1 MITPLRPAARMS
13 NARLFLT
20 TALIGVMP
28 MVLIPTKVSAQEER
42 YYDPRDTPFGGVDP
56 RSGYTWNADN
66 TNGNADEYWSDEN
79 GENHTVLGAA
89 DTGILTEDTGLFQD
103 KVDITLSGQ
112 ARLAGLIVRGDDD
125 YSITGDGTGRLGFAD
140 ADTVDAVRFDVEN
153 QDTTLNIGV
162 ALGGAIT
169 IAGQGTV
176 AYDYTGNRGLI
187 QSVAVEDGATFR
199 NRGITKGLM
208 TVQGG
213 GTVVLR
219 DNGNDDFATHVGAIR
234 VQEDGVLELDGDDAS
249 DPLVADDADTTAV
262 EQIINDAGGTIN
274 VISDSVVATDIV
286 NNGRIYSDASGTVD
300 LDLTGHQFTNTGVI
314 ETESDFDQIRILAD
328 RIVLQQTD
336 VDNRNVTLVGD
347 IVNNV
352 TLALTR
358 ASDLYGQL
366 TNNES
371 GIVDVSAA
379 IDGSDDS
386 ISNSGTINVL
396 SNGSLRDLVQ
406 LDNSGTLTVA
416 AGSGNGD
423 DLSADLIENRGVAG
437 RNARFNLS
445 GRFSGDLNN
454 RRYGTTT
461 LSSGSEIFG
470 DILNEGTLEG
480 SGVID
485 GTLTNAN
492 QVRVNGELEIA
503 DLKNAGVVDI
513 AGNGG
518 NLVLTSG
525 DFVNEAGGIVR
536 VNGNISRSGNSSAT
550 VTNMSGG
557 QLVLRGGMI
566 SADVQNDAGGQ
577 VILRADTRIDAGF
590 ENAGSLDNVTGNDI
604 ELDISGNTFANR
616 GEIKNSGTGGTTS
629 IIADEIRLEEG
640 AVNIAGID
648 FIGDIINQATLLY
661 STAAQLNGGLT
672 NTGAGNVVISRSL
685 DANGNDI
692 TNEARMVLSTTTGA
706 TGNITDA
713 GIVRN
718 EGILAVEAGAEI
730 EADEVI
736 NLRGTDSADELKL
749 DGGTIT
755 AKVTNRG
762 AFNATG
768 TVDGDL
774 INERQLTLLGRLDVD
789 RLENSGDVHVGG
801 GDVLNSDEN
810 ISNSGRIHLIGS
822 GVINVTGANSEFLN
836 ESGGTLRFSG
846 GTLNSDLTNES
857 GGIVNITGDSTIDG
871 NFENLGT
878 IKHDQ
883 AGQDYTLTIADGGE
897 FIHDGNFIGGNGTL
911 TIDAANIILRT
922 AILESWVTLN
932 GNVSVENDD
941 AEYYRRA
948 MTLPGSITNRP
959 QGEIYVWA
967 DVDGDGHSIYNQGLV
982 SVELDPQD
990 DDVGR
995 LHNLNELLNQGEGR
1009 IRIAAG
1015 TSASANVVQNNGN
1028 ATIVVAGTLDSTTTA
1043 LLNTADATVTLAGG
1057 RVLSGITNQG
1067 ELTGAGTVDGTVT
1080 NTGSVVVTGAMT
1092 LGSLDNQN
1100 EVSIERNGVLNAGAT
1115 VENAGTMTIAGRLAG
1130 GLNNLSGHTV
1140 NLTGGRIAADL
1151 TNSGTVNGRGQVDGV
1166 IRNNANARFT
1176 TTGRLATDRLINE
1189 GRVDIAADTTLVS
1202 ANGVTNRNQLNLNGT
1217 LQGRLRNEAG
1227 ATTRFG
1233 ADSKIDGTAKNDGTI
1248 TGNVDISRELT
1259 NTGTARIN
1267 GEVGTIA
1274 NTDTGRLS
1282 TTGNLSTDSLT
1293 NDGVVNVRDRHT
1305 LTSTGDITN
1314 NKTMNVA
1321 GSVTVTGNDS
1331 ALVNNSG
1338 AKLNLDGATLTG
1350 NVENKQG
1357 ALLDILNSSTVV
1369 GNLTNTGTMDN
1380 TSNNGNVVLTVEDG
1394 TFTNSGIVGVT
1405 GGGRM
1410 TIMADDI
1417 ELTATSEID
1426 ASKVALIGSISNSG
1440 TLSYSKNTRLTGNL
1454 NNSSGIVRINARV
1467 DAQNDG
1473 TKFNVTN
1480 GGKFYVGGE
1489 AGAGALVNVNVLTN
1503 RGDTFV
1509 IADNGRVTADE
1520 VNNSGSMTVAGQLRA
1535 PSVNNTAR
1543 GTLRL
1548 TGGNIVGNVD
1558 NAGRVVGSG
1567 KITGVLNTS
1576 GIANVARRQT
1586 LEVTQG
1592 ARNSGTMT
1600 VAGNFIGAVTN
1611 QDGGTLKGGGK
1622 ITGDVKNAGTLSWN
1636 GIIQGDLTNTGAQAD
1651 ISNRIEGD
1659 LWNAAILDVS
1669 DDLYV
1674 GGKVTNGS
1682 EQPTNNLR
1690 AAATPKILM
1699 TVKAGSTLTA
1709 NEGIANQSGATLANN
1724 GRIIGDITNDGV
1736 YNQNGTLRGDLIDN
1750 GEATINGRVNGT
1762 VHANSS
1768 AIVFRENAS
1777 IQQLNLNTDYKIDAG
1792 QSVRADTTRI
1802 AKDSILTL
1810 AGGLDGAVNNQGTIQ
1825 AAGNAGSISGKLHN
1839 DNTVSMTEDSPAY
1852 TTFKVGGLSGT
1863 GTYKFDL
1870 DLSTGQS
1877 DTIVVDGGAATGTY
1891 NIDLATTGA
1900 NRPRL
1905 GTQITLIDVDDSLGD
1920 ANSYNLGTTTGLA
1933 SGNERIVYAV
1943 QRAGESGDLKMVT
1956 MLNPAIGSL
1965 IGNVTLTQTLIGSI
1979 VNRPTSPFV
1988 TGLAFEDAEKPCGVG
2003 AWGRATGGTVDATGS
2018 SRSSSGYENADS
2030 TVTGSYYGMQVG
2042 SDLACFDDRFA
2053 GWDLTVGVLG
2063 GVNQGDTNQPVYA
2076 PDTDNVGQVTSEL
2089 QSYTKT
2095 DFTQVYGGIYGT
2107 ATKDRFQADLQIRAE
2122 KTDFTIENIAV
2133 SGSGLGLDKQDFT
2146 SDSTTISGSLGYAF
2160 PIGKKG
2166 WSVMPTAGFA
2176 WSSIKTDSIK
2186 FTTEEEGAT
2195 ETLSFEDS
2203 NRVIGHVGATVA
2215 KTFVDE
2221 ARNSALYAFAT
2232 STVYHDF
2239 ADPTVS
2245 IYTRVDGGRTDIERI
2260 EADNLGTFGEISLGA
2275 NYIKVLDEG
2284 SFARQFSTSARIDA
2298 RFGDGLDSV
2307 GVTGQIRWQF

>member
-1 MITPLRPAARMS
+1 MMIAPLRPAARIS
-13 NARLFLT
+13 NARLFVT

-28 MVLIPTKVSAQEER
+28 MVLIPTKVSAQDQL
-42 YYDPRDTPFGGVDP
+42 YYDPRQNPAGVLDP
-56 RSGYTWNADN
+56 RGGETWNADN
-66 TNGNADEYWSDEN
+66 TDGNADEYWSDEN
-79 GENHTVLGAA
+79 GNNHTVLGAD
-89 DTGILTEDTGLFQD
+89 DTGILTEDTGWFQD
-103 KVDITLSGQ
+103 EVDIRVSGQ
-112 ARLAGLIVRGDDD
+112 ARLAGLIVRGNDD
-125 YSITGDGTGRLGFAD
+125 YILSGDGTGRIGFAD

-153 QDTTLNIGV
+153 QDTTLDIGV

-176 AYDYTGNRGLI
+176 AYDYIGSRGLV
-187 QSVAVEDGATFR
+187 QSVTVEDGATFA
-199 NRGITKGLM
+199 NSSVTKGLM

-219 DNGNDDFATHVGAIR
+219 DNNNDDFATHVGAIR
-234 VQEDGVLELDGDDAS
+234 VQDGGLLELDGEGSS
-249 DPLVADDADTTAV
+249 DPLVADDADTPAV
-262 EQIINDAGGTIN
+262 EQIINDSGGAIKVTSN
-274 VISDSVVATDIV
+274 SVIATNII
-286 NNGRIYSDASGTVD
+286 NNGRVHSEVSGIVD
-300 LDLTGHQFTNTGVI
+300 LDLTGFQFTNTGVI
-314 ETESDFDQIRILAD
+314 ETEAGPNQLRILAD

-336 VDNRNVTLVGD
+336 VDNRNVALVGE
-347 IVNNV
+347 IENSV

-358 ASDLYGQL
+358 ASNLYGQL
-366 TNNES
+366 TNNDD
-371 GIVDVSAA
+371 GIINVSAA
-379 IDGSDDS
+379 VNGSEDR
-386 ISNSGTINVL
+386 ITNSGTINIL
-396 SNGSLRDLVQ
+396 SDGSIRNLVQ
-406 LDNSGTLTVA
+406 LDNSGTLVVGA
-416 AGSGNGD
+416 SGNGTD
-423 DLSADLIENRGVAG
+423 DLSATLIENEGVVGDSAQ
-437 RNARFNLS
+437 FNLS
-445 GRFSGDLNN
+445 GRFRGDLNN
-454 RRYGTTT
+454 RLYGTTT

-470 DILNEGTLEG
+470 DVLNEGILEG
-480 SGVID
+480 SGAID
-485 GTLTNAN
+485 GTLTNSN
-492 QVRVNGELEIA
+492 ELQVEGELEV
-503 DLKNAGVVDI
+503 AGVENTGTVTID
-513 AGNGG
+513 GNGG
-518 NLVLTSG
+518 NLVLTAD
-525 DFVNEAGGIVR
+525 DFVNQSGGIIR
-536 VNGNISRSGNSSAT
+536 VNGDISRSGGSSAS
-550 VTNMSGG
+550 VINRSGG
-557 QLVLRGGMI
+557 QLILRGGTV
-566 SADVQNDAGGQ
+566 SADIQNQTDGQ
-577 VILRADTRIDAGF
+577 VVLRADTRVDADF
-590 ENAGSLDNVTGNDI
+590 ENAGTLDNVTGDDL
-604 ELDISGNTFANR
+604 ELDISGNTFTNR
-616 GEIKNSGTGGTTS
+616 GEITNSGAGAKTA
-629 IIADEIRLEEG
+629 IIADTIRLEEG
-640 AVNIAGID
+640 TVNVVDIS
-648 FIGDIINQATLLY
+648 FVGDIINRATLLY
-661 STAAQLNGGLT
+661 STAARLDGNLT
-672 NTGAGNVVISRSL
+672 NTGAGNVVISAAL
-685 DANGNDI
+685 DAAGNDI
-692 TNEARMVLSTTTGA
+692 TNEANMSVSTAAGDIA
-706 TGNITDA
+706 DA

-718 EGILAVEAGAEI
+718 AGILTVGTGATL
-730 EADEVI
+730 EADEVV
-736 NLRGTDSADELKL
+736 NLRGTDSTDELKL

-755 AKVTNRG
+755 AKVTNQG
-762 AFNATG
+762 EFNATG
-768 TVDGDL
+768 VIDGDL
-774 INERQLTLLGRLDVD
+774 INLRELTLLGSLDVD
-789 RLENSGDVHVGG
+789 RLENSGEVNISDN
-801 GDVLNSDEN
+801 DVLNSDQS
-810 ISNSGRIHLIGS
+810 ISNSGKVHLIGS
-822 GVINVTGANSEFLN
+822 GIVNITGANTEFLN
-836 ESGGTLRFSG
+836 QSGGTLRFSG

-857 GGIVNITGDSTIDG
+857 GGIINITGSSTINGD
-871 NFENLGT
+871 FENLGT
-878 IKHDQ
+878 INHDQ
-883 AGQDYTLTIADGGE
+883 AGQDFTLTIADGDE
-897 FIHDGNFIGGNGTL
+897 FVHDGNFTGGSGTL

-967 DVDGDGHSIYNQGLV
+967 DVDGDGYSIYNQGLI
-982 SVELDPQD
+982 SVGLDPQD
-990 DDVGR
+990 DDVGN

-1009 IRIAAG
+1009 IRIADG
-1015 TSASANVVQNNGN
+1015 TSVSANVVQNNDN
-1028 ATIVVAGTLDSTTTA
+1028 ATIIVAGTLDSTTTA
-1043 LLNTADATVTLAGG
+1043 LLNTADATVILD
-1057 RVLSGITNQG
+1057 SGTISSGVTNQG

-1080 NTGSVVVTGAMT
+1080 NTGSVDVTGAMT

-1100 EVSIERNGVLNAGAT
+1100 EVTIQQNGVLDAGAI
-1115 VENAGTMTIAGRLAG
+1115 VENAGTMTIAGRLTS
-1130 GLNNLSGHTV
+1130 GLNNQSGHTV
-1140 NLTGGRIAADL
+1140 NLTGGRIEADL
-1151 TNSGTVNGRGQVDGV
+1151 TNSGTVNGRGRVDGV
-1166 IRNNANARFT
+1166 IRNNADARLT
-1176 TTGRLATDRLINE
+1176 TTGRLATDRLIND

-1227 ATTRFG
+1227 ATTKFG
-1233 ADSKIDGTAKNDGTI
+1233 ADSKINGTAKNDGTI
-1248 TGNVDISRELT
+1248 TGNVDISGELT
-1259 NTGTARIN
+1259 NTSTARIN

-1274 NTDTGRLS
+1274 NTETGRLT
-1282 TTGNLSTDSLT
+1282 TTGNLSTNSLT
-1293 NDGVVNVRDRHT
+1293 NDGIVNVRDQHN
-1305 LTSTGDITN
+1305 LTSASDITN

-1321 GSVTVTGNDS
+1321 GSVTVTGNNS
-1331 ALVNNSG
+1331 ALINNSG

-1350 NVENKQG
+1350 NIENNQG

-1369 GNLTNTGTMDN
+1369 GNLTNTGTIDN
-1380 TSNNGNVVLTVEDG
+1380 TKNNGNVVLTVEDG
-1394 TFTNSGIVGVT
+1394 TFTNSGIVDVS
-1405 GGGRM
+1405 GGGKM

-1426 ASKVALIGSISNSG
+1426 ASKVALVGSITNSG
-1440 TLSYSKNTRLTGNL
+1440 TLSYSKNTQLTGNL
-1454 NNSSGIVRINARV
+1454 NNSSGTVRINARV

-1480 GGKFYVGGE
+1480 GGKFYIGGN

-1567 KITGVLNTS
+1567 KITGALNSS
-1576 GIANVARRQT
+1576 GITNVARQQT

-1611 QDGGTLKGGGK
+1611 QNGGTLKGGGK
-1622 ITGDVKNAGTLSWN
+1622 INGDVANAGTLAWN
-1636 GIIQGDLTNTGAQAD
+1636 GIIQGDLKNTGAQAD

-1682 EQPTNNLR
+1682 EAPTDNLR
-1690 AAATPKILM
+1690 AAATPKILL

-1709 NEGIANQSGATLANN
+1709 NEGIDNQSGATLNNN
-1724 GRIIGDITNDGV
+1724 GRIIGNIANDGV
-1736 YNQNGTLRGDLIDN
+1736 YNQNGTLRGDLTDN
-1750 GEATINGRVNGT
+1750 GEATINGRINGT
-1762 VHANSS
+1762 LYANSS
-1768 AIVFRENAS
+1768 AIVFGENAS
-1777 IQQLNLNTDYKIDAG
+1777 IQQLNLNTDYRIDAG
-1792 QSVRADTTRI
+1792 QSVKADTSRI
-1802 AKDSILTL
+1802 AKGSILTL
-1810 AGGLDGAVNNQGTIQ
+1810 AGGLDGAVDNLGTIQ
-1825 AAGNAGSISGKLHN
+1825 ATGNAASVTGRLRN
-1839 DNTVSMTEDSPAY
+1839 DNTVSMSESTPSY

-1943 QRAGESGDLKMVT
+1943 QQAGENGDLKMVT
-1956 MLNPAIGSL
+1956 TLNPAIGSL

-2018 SRSSSGYENADS
+2018 SRSNSGYENADS

-2042 SDLACFDDRFA
+2042 SDMACFDDRYA
-2053 GWDLTVGVLG
+2053 GWDLTVGVLA
-2063 GVNQGDTNQPVYA
+2063 GVNKGDTNQPVYA
-2076 PDTDNVGQVTSEL
+2076 PDTGNAGQVTSEL

-2107 ATKDRFQADLQIRAE
+2107 ATKDRFQADLQIRTE

-2176 WSSIKTDSIK
+2176 WSSIKTDSIE

-2245 IYTRVDGGRTDIERI
+2245 IYTRVEGGRTDIERI